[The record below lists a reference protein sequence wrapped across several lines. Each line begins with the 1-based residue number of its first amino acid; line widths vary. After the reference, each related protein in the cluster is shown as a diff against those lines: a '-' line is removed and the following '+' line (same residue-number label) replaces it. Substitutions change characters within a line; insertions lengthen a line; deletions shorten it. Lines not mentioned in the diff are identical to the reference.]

1 MKGMEIEDGD
11 DKCPFILRPGLGQFN
26 DHVLDNLFFQQRFLK
41 YLVERPV
48 KCYLTTESRVR
59 IWNKEL

>member
-1 MKGMEIEDGD
+1 MINAPSYCDT
-11 DKCPFILRPGLGQFN
+11 GLGQFN

-41 YLVERPV
+41 YLIERPV